1 MKGMGM
7 GLEGEMGD
15 QKQSAKGSK
24 KDIWKNER
32 PTG

>member
-1 MKGMGM
+1 M